1 MNIIESL
8 LMLYLVAWKILF
20 GILDEHNCTKL
31 VFGSLSPIEST
42 FKTNKMSGVNKTSY
56 YLLKGGQKYEN
67 QGQGLTFYMCIKWSY
82 ILRENK
88 KSIYEGNTIYFVYE
102 NG

>member
-1 MNIIESL
+1 M
-8 LMLYLVAWKILF
+8 F
-20 GILDEHNCTKL
+20 GILNQHNCKKL
-31 VFGSLSPIEST
+31 VFGSLSPIDST

-67 QGQGLTFYMCIKWSY
+67 QGQSLTLYMCIKWSY
-82 ILRENK
+82 ILIENK
-88 KSIYEGNTIYFVYE
+88 KSIYGGARYFTIHFVYE

>member
-1 MNIIESL
+1 MVF
-8 LMLYLVAWKILF
+8 MFF
-20 GILDEHNCTKL
+20 GILDHHDCTKL
-31 VFGSLSPIEST
+31 VFGSLSPIDST

-67 QGQGLTFYMCIKWSY
+67 QGQSLTLYMCIKWSY
-82 ILRENK
+82 ILIENK
-88 KSIYEGNTIYFVYE
+88 RLFMKEQDNTIYFVYE